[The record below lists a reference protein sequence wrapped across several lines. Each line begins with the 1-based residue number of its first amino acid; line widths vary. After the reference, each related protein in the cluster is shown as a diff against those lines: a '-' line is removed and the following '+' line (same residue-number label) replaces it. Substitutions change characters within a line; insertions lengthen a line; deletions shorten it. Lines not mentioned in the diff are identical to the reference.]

1 LAPKRKD
8 RVAPPPKQG
17 QWDLRYHSSDAV
29 AGWDDLCRQAP
40 GPTNLA
46 WEALTKDPRSRANLG
61 RQFQL
66 KGELATRDVGDKT
79 LEQWQYEVTG
89 GGRLW
94 YCIDDQT
101 RTVWLTRASVGHPS
115 ETD

>member
-1 LAPKRKD
+1 MAPKRKD
-8 RVAPPPKQG
+8 RVAPPPAHG
-17 QWDLRYHSSDAV
+17 QWDLRYHSNDVV

-40 GPTNLA
+40 GPTRAA
-46 WEALTKDPRSRANLG
+46 WEALTKDPRSRSNPS

-66 KGELATRDVGDKT
+66 KGELSVREVGGKT

-94 YCIDDQT
+94 YCIDDGS
-101 RTVWLTRASVGHPS
+101 RIVWLTHAGVGHPS
-115 ETD
+115 ATD